1 MQFVPVKFD
10 FESASD
16 ETRFY
21 IYSICN
27 TEKGKF
33 YIGISRHP
41 DKRINQQLKTKR
53 ELCED
58 YAKAAIKD
66 QIVPPELRLFHF
78 GLVNEKGYPNAFLG
92 CIAEVLYM
100 LRLEQQNIHIYNQNK
115 FGGHPEL
122 REMRHAFDAIV
133 RIIDPSIIGNPSDED
148 IANITPHI
156 TEIMN
161 YIIETQNKDIINL
174 DFLKR
179 LNETIADHVKRKT
192 LPENETIRPKLP
204 PYAEILL
211 NYTPLRIAVNDNSPE
226 QISADIDLQN
236 DYNPD
241 HDYAP

>member
-1 MQFVPVKFD
+1 VQFVPVKFD
-10 FESASD
+10 FETATD

-27 TEKGKF
+27 IEKGKF

-58 YAKAAIKD
+58 YARVAVSE
-66 QIVPPELRLFHF
+66 QQSPPELKLFHF
-78 GLVNEKGYPNAFLG
+78 GLVNDKGYPNAFLG

-100 LRLEQQNIHIYNQNK
+100 LSLERQNIHIYNQNK

-122 REMRHAFDAIV
+122 KEKRQAFDAIV

-148 IANITPHI
+148 IAHITPHI
-156 TEIMN
+156 NEIMN
-161 YIIETQNKDIINL
+161 YVIETKGKDVINL
-174 DFLKR
+174 DFLKL
-179 LNETIADHVKRKT
+179 LNDTITDHVKRKI
-192 LPENETIRPKLP
+192 LPEHETIKPRLP
-204 PYAEILL
+204 PFAEILL
-211 NYTPLRIAVNDNSPE
+211 NYTPLQIPKNDNEAKNTSPDF
-226 QISADIDLQN
+226 DIEPNLKAN
-236 DYNPD
+236 